1 LHLLLSAVLRRRCCS
16 APGAADR
23 DIACPP
29 GPQQQTRRTARLQR
43 EMAQADVQTDG
54 PGIVT

>member
-1 LHLLLSAVLRRRCCS
+1 LLLSAVLRRRCCS

-23 DIACPP
+23 DIACLP
-29 GPQQQTRRTARLQR
+29 GPQQQTRLRLRR
-43 EMAQADVQTDG
+43 EMAQTDKQTDG

>member
-1 LHLLLSAVLRRRCCS
+1 LLLSAVLRRRCCS

-23 DIACPP
+23 DIACLP

-43 EMAQADVQTDG
+43 EMAQTDGQTDG